1 MNIARPVARLIISLI
16 GAVLPIFFLS
26 GSYSP
31 LSAYLPNIPNLFG
44 NESALYNSLQGSFGA
59 SLPVGVLP
67 FGAAGLTG
75 IAVYGVLQRLLHT
88 LNAATYSR
96 PNIDPSKMFESLH
109 SQMMNMNFQRTV
121 QRIPEDMSK
130 TQYLILTQYRH
141 GQRNSK
147 NIAKTLSLDKRSVEE
162 HTRALQGNG
171 YLTRDNKLTTKGLE
185 TVS

>member
-1 MNIARPVARLIISLI
+1 VNIARPLARLAISLI

-44 NESALYNSLQGSFGA
+44 NESALYNSLQSSFGT

-67 FGAAGLTG
+67 FGAAGITG
-75 IAVYGVLQRLLHT
+75 IAVYGVLQRLLRT

-96 PNIDPSKMFESLH
+96 PNIDPSKVFESLR
-109 SQMMNMNFQRTV
+109 SQMMNMNIQRTV
-121 QRIPEDMSK
+121 QNIPQDMSK
-130 TQYLILTQYRH
+130 TQYLILSQYRN
-141 GQRNSK
+141 GRRNSK
-147 NIAKTLSLDKRSVEE
+147 NIAKTLSLDKQSVEE
-162 HTRALQGNG
+162 QTRTLQSNG
-171 YLTRDNKLTTKGLE
+171 YLTKDNKLTTKGLE